1 MHLITKIQIK
11 RRALCLLLAFTMLYP
26 TATNLFARSINPPR
40 TATVATT
47 DDDNK
52 ARLTL
57 EEETEA
63 RRIATLVAER
73 LEATHDYATIV
84 RDFYQPNFI
93 ERLREKERDA
103 FPFFI
108 VNDETLY
115 AATTDDLKRYYVAQL
130 NLINLML
137 RIDDFREARQERVVA
152 AKSDG
157 ETSGDETEVIEQEIF
172 TPEII
177 AVYKNDPF
185 WGKAFDMDENS
196 DAGIVNIYCGGDDSR
211 LICTVPLLN
220 SVSDMSKKVLP
231 LLLDRYRT
239 LRAEE
244 LAAAQIERAKT
255 PNDTTTITPAPT
267 LDVASTQTAPEE
279 ASAENEPEQEFEI
292 QLRISD
298 SEDRG
303 YPPRTRIVCVTS
315 EKHQLHLDF
324 ASDANGKLQLL
335 PVVLYFD

>member
-1 MHLITKIQIK
+1 MYQLMKIQIK
-11 RRALCLLLAFTMLYP
+11 RRALCLLLTLTMLSP
-26 TATNLFARSINPPR
+26 TAPDIFARSINP
-40 TATVATT
+40 TSAASVAAT
-47 DDDNK
+47 DDDDK
-52 ARLTL
+52 DQLTL

-63 RRIATLVAER
+63 RRIASLVAER

-103 FPFFI
+103 FPFVI

-115 AATTDDLKRYYVAQL
+115 AATIDDLKRYYVAQL
-130 NLINLML
+130 NVMNLMW
-137 RIDDFREARQERVVA
+137 RIDDFREARQERIVV

-157 ETSGDETEVIEQEIF
+157 ETSDDNSELTAQEIL
-172 TPEII
+172 TPEIV

-185 WGKAFDMDENS
+185 WGKAFDTDEDGNARS
-196 DAGIVNIYCGGDDSR
+196 IYCGDDDGK

-220 SVSDMSKKVLP
+220 SVGDMSKKVLP
-231 LLLDRYRT
+231 LLLDRYKT

-244 LAAAQIERAKT
+244 LGAAQIERAKT

-267 LDVASTQTAPEE
+267 LDADSTQTASEE
-279 ASAENEPEQEFEI
+279 ARAEDETEQEFEI
-292 QLRISD
+292 QLRTSN
-298 SEDRG
+298 SEYRG
-303 YPPRTRIVCVTS
+303 YPPHTRIVCVTS
-315 EKHQLHLDF
+315 KKHSLHLDF
-324 ASDANGKLQLL
+324 APDANGKLQLL